1 MDIWNRT
8 VAHRRRMVG
17 ERDGDGIRS
26 EETTCSYKEQ
36 PQVNEL
42 LCPGAMCSCRQGQE
56 SGSELHSES
65 QLLLAHGM

>member
-8 VAHRRRMVG
+8 VAHRRRMVR

>member
-26 EETTCSYKEQ
+26 EEITCSYKEQ

-42 LCPGAMCSCRQGQE
+42 LCLGAMCSCRQGQE